1 MMKKGT
7 RIAGVLALL
16 CVFSI
21 SGCGNQTVEEQSS
34 TEEVTTVA
42 ATTIATTAPPVATK
56 KKTEPPMTTTFE
68 TTETTTTHAPQPNTT
83 EMVDKLSNDAKAAA
97 ATATPEDLQKAL
109 KNIRNY
115 NDFFINNDTMQ
126 YAMYNSQ
133 LLYYYYENT
142 NTCYEQAGFYAFTA
156 IKYVYR
162 GIDTVDGNDTVTNLQ
177 KLQEALAQ
185 CTDIVAT
192 PDTEVPAAPV
202 EPATEAVQSVS
213 YKEGMYKVGTDIPA
227 GEYCLYADPDD
238 SGYYSVNADS
248 NGDTII
254 GNHIFDYNAFV
265 TVSDGQY
272 FKISDAI
279 AVPVSLIDGITYQID
294 TSKSGMFRIGIDLP
308 AGEYRLN
315 SLPDDSGYYCIYG
328 NSLPDADIVANH
340 IFEGQSYVTVTDGQY
355 LVLSDCMIVQ

>member
-7 RIAGVLALL
+7 GIAGVLALL

-42 ATTIATTAPPVATK
+42 ATTIATTAPPAVTK
-56 KKTEPPMTTTFE
+56 KKTTEPPMATTIE
-68 TTETTTTHAPQPNTT
+68 ATETTTTHAPQPNTT

-109 KNIRNY
+109 KSIRNY

-192 PDTEVPAAPV
+192 PDTEVPAAPA

-238 SGYYSVNADS
+238 SGY
-248 NGDTII
+248 
-254 GNHIFDYNAFV
+254 
-265 TVSDGQY
+265 
-272 FKISDAI
+272 
-279 AVPVSLIDGITYQID
+279 
-294 TSKSGMFRIGIDLP
+294 
-308 AGEYRLN
+308 
-315 SLPDDSGYYCIYG
+315 
-328 NSLPDADIVANH
+328 
-340 IFEGQSYVTVTDGQY
+340 
-355 LVLSDCMIVQ
+355 

>member
-1 MMKKGT
+1 MMFCT
-7 RIAGVLALL
+7 
-16 CVFSI
+16 
-21 SGCGNQTVEEQSS
+21 SS
-34 TEEVTTVA
+34 
-42 ATTIATTAPPVATK
+42 
-56 KKTEPPMTTTFE
+56 
-68 TTETTTTHAPQPNTT
+68 
-83 EMVDKLSNDAKAAA
+83 
-97 ATATPEDLQKAL
+97 
-109 KNIRNY
+109 
-115 NDFFINNDTMQ
+115 
-126 YAMYNSQ
+126 
-133 LLYYYYENT
+133 
-142 NTCYEQAGFYAFTA
+142 
-156 IKYVYR
+156 
-162 GIDTVDGNDTVTNLQ
+162 TVTNLQ

-192 PDTEVPAAPV
+192 PDTEVPAAPA